1 MKRLFLLMLSLLL
14 VLALA
19 GCGKAKDEPDADAA
33 EANVLTNGE
42 QLPITEAGALE
53 YDNSSV
59 TCRFRKD
66 EDGWKW
72 VDNETFPLD
81 AAYVEEIL
89 TALDT
94 MSAELTPLDP
104 TVDPAESGLDEP
116 NRYMTVTVG
125 EEVTTLRFGDQKDDG
140 TWYMS
145 IDGQEG
151 VYLVEDA
158 FVALMDRSIYDMAV
172 LPTLPELTDENLTVI
187 TVRQPESG
195 KTVRLTKNDDGWVNG
210 TKAMANGIGEIETA
224 LAELSF
230 DKCFNYDPSP
240 DAAPLCGLDAPTA
253 VITLAYVN
261 TVGTEATVT
270 LTLGTLREDG
280 TYYATLND
288 ETTVYLLAQEK
299 VASLLAL
306 L

>member
-1 MKRLFLLMLSLLL
+1 MKRLLLLMLSLLL
-14 VLALA
+14 VLALV
-19 GCGKAKDEPDADAA
+19 GCGKAKEDPDADAA
-33 EANVLTNGE
+33 DANVLTNGE

-94 MSAELTPLDP
+94 MSAALTPLNP
-104 TVDPAESGLDEP
+104 TVDPAECGLDEP

-151 VYLVEDA
+151 VYLVE
-158 FVALMDRSIYDMAV
+158 
-172 LPTLPELTDENLTVI
+172 
-187 TVRQPESG
+187 
-195 KTVRLTKNDDGWVNG
+195 
-210 TKAMANGIGEIETA
+210 
-224 LAELSF
+224 
-230 DKCFNYDPSP
+230 
-240 DAAPLCGLDAPTA
+240 
-253 VITLAYVN
+253 
-261 TVGTEATVT
+261 ATVT

-288 ETTVYLLAQEK
+288 DTTVYLLAQEK
-299 VASLLAL
+299 VAPLLAL

>member
-1 MKRLFLLMLSLLL
+1 MKRLLLLMLSLLL
-14 VLALA
+14 VLALV
-19 GCGKAKDEPDADAA
+19 GCGKAKEDPDADAA
-33 EANVLTNGE
+33 DANVLTNGE

-94 MSAELTPLDP
+94 MSAALTPLDP
-104 TVDPAESGLDEP
+104 TVDPAECGLDEP

-158 FVALMDRSIYDMAV
+158 FVTLMDRSIYDMAV

-187 TVRQPESG
+187 TVHQTELRQ
-195 KTVRLTKNDDGWVNG
+195 VRRLRSLAGRRAPVRAGRAHCRYHAGLCQYRRNG
-210 TKAMANGIGEIETA
+210 
-224 LAELSF
+224 SHRH
-230 DKCFNYDPSP
+230 P
-240 DAAPLCGLDAPTA
+240 DAGHAAGGRRLLRHAERRDHRVPAGAGDGGAAAGAA
-253 VITLAYVN
+253 VSK
-261 TVGTEATVT
+261 
-270 LTLGTLREDG
+270 ED
-280 TYYATLND
+280 
-288 ETTVYLLAQEK
+288 VSC
-299 VASLLAL
+299 VF
-306 L
+306 